1 MNYYQ
6 IVAFAQHLKTKNM
19 KLNNDAFR
27 DDAYNEE
34 SKLYSEFMDE
44 VKLHDYSYMMSDDDR
59 VYSIG
64 RNHEKQ
70 IEEKL
75 HILINMCR
83 YDAKDLLDEVLTL
96 VTQRYLDADI
106 NGDDLT
112 HRVIKG
118 WFKSY
123 TEDLGPEY
131 DSAGFTDDDR
141 IVNGQYKTK

>member
-1 MNYYQ
+1 MKNNNN
-6 IVAFAQHLKTKNM
+6 AFIN
-19 KLNNDAFR
+19 
-27 DDAYNEE
+27 DAYNEE
-34 SKLYSEFMDE
+34 TKLYNEFLDE
-44 VKLHDYSYMMSDDDR
+44 VKEHDYSYMMSDSHS
-59 VYSIG
+59 VYMSG

-70 IEEKL
+70 IEEKI
-75 HILINMCR
+75 HILINVCR

-96 VTQRYLDADI
+96 VPQRYNDRNE

-131 DSAGFTDDDR
+131 DSAGFTEKDR
-141 IVNGQYKTK
+141 

>member
-1 MNYYQ
+1 MIDNMAIYNNEKDNNEMMWDKQ
-6 IVAFAQHLKTKNM
+6 NAFDN
-19 KLNNDAFR
+19 
-27 DDAYNEE
+27 DAYNEE
-34 SKLYSEFMDE
+34 SKLYNEFLDE
-44 VKLHDYSYMMSDDDR
+44 VKYHDYSYMMSDR
-59 VYSIG
+59 HSVYMSG

-75 HILINMCR
+75 HILINVCR

-96 VTQRYLDADI
+96 VPQRYNDRNE

-123 TEDLGPEY
+123 TEDLGPEF
-131 DSAGFTDDDR
+131 DSAGFTEKDR
-141 IVNGQYKTK
+141 